1 MRLKLEQTRLIN
13 DISTMK
19 DIINSLKK
27 EDKTIGFVPTMGYLH
42 EGHISL
48 MNCSKRDNDITVVS
62 IFVNP
67 IQFGENEDFDK
78 YPRDIKRD
86 LEICS
91 NVEVDYLFNPD
102 YKDMY
107 PEDYSTYVEV
117 KNLTDNLCGAFRK
130 GHFRGVTTVVNKL
143 FNIIKPNR
151 AYFGKK
157 DYQQLKV
164 IQKMV
169 KDLNMDI
176 DIVGCPIVR
185 EKDGLAMSSRNKYL
199 SPEDRK
205 SALSLSKA
213 LFEAKKIFLEGEK
226 EVRVLKNLITD
237 IISSYPNTKIQY
249 IEIVDPENLKSKKI
263 AEKGDIIAIAVF
275 VGETRLIDNIEL

>member
-1 MRLKLEQTRLIN
+1 MVN
-13 DISTMK
+13 
-19 DIINSLKK
+19 IIKSLKK
-27 EDKTIGFVPTMGYLH
+27 EGKTIGLVPTMGYLH
-42 EGHISL
+42 KGHISL
-48 MNCSKRDNDITVVS
+48 MKCSKRDNDVTVVS

-78 YPRDIKRD
+78 YPRDIERD
-86 LEICS
+86 LKICKD
-91 NVEVDYLFNPD
+91 VGVDYIFNPQ

-107 PEDYSTYVEV
+107 PDGYSTYVEV
-117 KNLTDNLCGAFRK
+117 KILTENLCGAFRK
-130 GHFRGVTTVVNKL
+130 GHFKGVTTVVNKL
-143 FNIIKPNR
+143 FNIVKPNR

-176 DIVGCPIVR
+176 EIIGCPIVR

-199 SPEDRK
+199 SSEERK

-213 LFEAKKIFLEGEK
+213 LLEAKKRFLEGEK
-226 EVRVLKNLITD
+226 DSKVLKNLIVN

-249 IEIVDPENLKSKKI
+249 VEIVDPENLQSKEI
-263 AEKGDIIAIAVF
+263 VEKGDIIAIAVF
-275 VGETRLIDNIEL
+275 VGRTRLIDNIELTDTNSEAKIHL

>member
-1 MRLKLEQTRLIN
+1 MGTELIK
-13 DISTMK
+13 DISTMGN
-19 DIINSLKK
+19 IIRSLKK
-27 EDKTIGFVPTMGYLH
+27 ENKTIGLVPTMGYLH

-48 MNCSKRDNDITVVS
+48 MKCSKKDNDITVVS

-78 YPRDIKRD
+78 YPRDIERD
-86 LEICS
+86 LKIC
-91 NVEVDYLFNPD
+91 NNIGVDYIFNPE

-107 PEDYSTYVEV
+107 PEGYSTYVEV
-117 KNLTDNLCGAFRK
+117 ENLTENLCGAFRE
-130 GHFRGVTTVVNKL
+130 GHFKGVTTVVNKL
-143 FNIIKPNR
+143 FNIVKPDR

-176 DIVGCPIVR
+176 EIIGCPIVR

-199 SPEDRK
+199 SPEERK

-213 LFEAKKIFLEGEK
+213 LFEAKKRFLEGENDSK
-226 EVRVLKNLITD
+226 VLKDLIID

-249 IEIVDPENLKSKKI
+249 VEIIDPENLKPKII
-263 AEKGDIIAIAVF
+263 AEKGDVIAIAVF
-275 VGETRLIDNIEL
+275 VGGTRLIDNIELS